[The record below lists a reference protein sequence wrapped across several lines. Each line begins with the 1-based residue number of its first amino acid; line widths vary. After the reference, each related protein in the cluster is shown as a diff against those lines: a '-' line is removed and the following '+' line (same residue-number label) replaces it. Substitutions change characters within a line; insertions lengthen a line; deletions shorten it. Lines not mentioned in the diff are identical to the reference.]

1 MSKAAGG
8 YAFSYKRV
16 NPEEKNNYFVD
27 IYKFILDFVDNDV
40 KVQPEEVEGFKIA
53 TLEEI
58 RAFAQEGIFLHYDS
72 MKEVFD

>member
-1 MSKAAGG
+1 MSQAAGG

-16 NPEEKNNYFVD
+16 IRRKKTT
-27 IYKFILDFVDNDV
+27 ILWISTIILDFVDNDV

-58 RAFAQEGIFLHYDS
+58 RAFARKGFSCI
-72 MKEVFD
+72 MTV